1 MSVPTVTAATMPH
14 SPHSPHSPQ
23 ARRAW
28 LGGFNLLPY
37 RDRDTR
43 AARRR
48 LACRCGAAILL
59 GLTGAGAWVA
69 GATVMRARIDAERAA
84 LEAQLRQRQPQLEA
98 ATRAARASDA
108 GRQLRSQAARI
119 AAPYREAVDL
129 LALLARVREDGVRL
143 DALRVTPAGALV
155 DAHAVSYP
163 AAARWVARIAR
174 ERQRWTFDVDALQP
188 ASGEIRQPGAGRI
201 TLRFSVRVRWG
212 ARPDDARKGRA
223 AQEGPA

>member
-174 ERQRWTFDVDALQP
+174 QRWTFDVDALQP